1 MGSPLAAKSSLH
13 IIAKQIIGQP
23 AGKSFIIG
31 GYLAGKSSLQ
41 SYKESKH
48 IKNPRKTS

>member
-1 MGSPLAAKSSLH
+1 MVLHLPAKSSLH
-13 IIAKQIIGQP
+13 MAAKQIIGQP

-31 GYLAGKSSLQ
+31 SYLAGESSLQ

-48 IKNPRKTS
+48 IKNPRKTP

>member
-1 MGSPLAAKSSLH
+1 MGLPLAAKSSLH

-41 SYKESKH
+41 S
-48 IKNPRKTS
+48 

>member
-1 MGSPLAAKSSLH
+1 MRPPLAAKSSLH
-13 IIAKQIIGQP
+13 IIAKQIIGQQ

-41 SYKESKH
+41 
-48 IKNPRKTS
+48 P

>member
-1 MGSPLAAKSSLH
+1 MVLHLPAKSSLH
-13 IIAKQIIGQP
+13 IAAKQIIGQP

-41 SYKESKH
+41 SYSELKSQ
-48 IKNPRKTS
+48 